1 MRVVDVSESYSRHG
15 GGVRTYVHAKLA
27 AARRLGHELVVVAPG
42 VRDEEERVAGGLIR
56 WVAAPRSPFDS
67 RYGLFVDP
75 IPVHRV
81 IAELDPDLVEGS
93 SPWRGGAIAG
103 KWTGRA
109 KKSFVFHTDPIA
121 VWGHTFLG
129 GTLGFDR
136 VDRLMRPAWTALRR
150 LAARFDATVVSGP
163 WLAERLAQHG
173 ISRSVVVPFGIDKAR
188 FRGVA
193 RDEDT
198 RSALLEACN
207 APPEARLLV
216 AVGRLDPEKRIGM
229 LLDAFARARTRRPL
243 ALAIFGR
250 GSMARLWARRARAIP
265 GVHLAGWVEQPNE
278 MARVLASA
286 DALVHG
292 SAAETYGMAVA
303 EAIAA
308 SVPVVVPDLGGAAAL
323 WGHEH
328 AERYRAG
335 DADSCAQAIER
346 LLRRDPA
353 ALRSG
358 CEQAARSIASIDEH
372 FDRLFEL
379 YAEMTGTRSTAP
391 LRVAS

>member
-1 MRVVDVSESYSRHG
+1 MRVVDVSESYSSHG

-27 AARRLGHELVVVAPG
+27 AARRLGHELVVIAPG
-42 VRDEEERVAGGLIR
+42 VRDEEEHVAGGVIR
-56 WVAAPRSPFDS
+56 WVAAPRSPFDA

-75 IPVHRV
+75 APVHRV
-81 IAELDPDLVEGS
+81 IAELEPDLVEGS

-103 KWTGRA
+103 KWSGRA
-109 KKSFVFHTDPIA
+109 KKAFVFHTDPVA

-129 GTLGFDR
+129 ATLGFDR
-136 VDRLMRPAWTALRR
+136 VDRLARPAWSALRK

-163 WLAERLAQHG
+163 WLADRLAQHG
-173 ISRSVVVPFGIDKAR
+173 IERSVVVPFGIDKAR

-198 RSALLEACN
+198 RSALLAACE
-207 APPEARLLV
+207 APPDAHLLV
-216 AVGRLDPEKRIGM
+216 AVGRLDPEKRIGT
-229 LLDAFARARTRRPL
+229 LLDAFSRARSRRPL

-250 GSMARLWARRARAIP
+250 GTMARLWARRARSIP
-265 GVHLAGWVEQPNE
+265 GVHMAGWVARPDE
-278 MARVLASA
+278 MARALASA

-303 EAIAA
+303 EAISAG
-308 SVPVVVPDLGGAAAL
+308 VPVVVPDRGGAAAL
-323 WGHEH
+323 WGPAHG
-328 AERYRAG
+328 ERYRAG
-335 DADSCAQAIER
+335 DADACAQAIER

-358 CEQAARSIASIDEH
+358 CEHAARSIASIDEH
-372 FDRLFEL
+372 FDRLFDL
-379 YAEMTGTRSTAP
+379 YAHMTGTRTSPP